1 MTNRSVSRLLF
12 TLLIFLTLGFLS
24 TLDAK
29 VVIRLGTLAPNGS
42 AWHKIFKQMGADWR
56 NSTDGELVLRI
67 YAGGVVGDEGE
78 MIRKMRIG
86 QLQCAA
92 ISNSGVA
99 EIDPAAY
106 ALMLPM
112 MFDSYEEWDY
122 VRQKVNPALEAK
134 LEAKGFKVLAWSD
147 VGWVYFFTK
156 DPLRRPT
163 DLRKMKLAAS
173 ATEAATVEIMKW
185 AGFNPV
191 PISSVDM
198 ASGLQT
204 GLINAIYL
212 PVILA
217 EGSQFYRHVRNM
229 TDMKWAPLQG
239 ALVMHDRGWKKLD
252 AGQQATITRI
262 ARQVGTDLRK
272 DTRRQEQ
279 LSLEAMKKRGLEMV
293 SVSDED
299 VAAWR
304 QTVEKAYPKVRE
316 KLVPP
321 EMFDRVKK
329 LRDEFR
335 ATQGKSSQP

>member
-1 MTNRSVSRLLF
+1 LLV
-12 TLLIFLTLGFLS
+12 LLIPGFGATLQG
-24 TLDAK
+24 K
-29 VVIRLGTLAPNGS
+29 VVIRMGTLAPDGS
-42 AWHKIFKQMGADWR
+42 AWHKIFKQMGMDWR
-56 NSTDGELVLRI
+56 KSTDGELVLRI

-99 EIDPAAY
+99 EIDASGY

-122 VRQKVNPALEAK
+122 VRQKVNPQLEAK
-134 LEAKGFKVLAWSD
+134 LEEKGFKVLAWSD

-156 DPLRRPT
+156 EPLKRPG
-163 DLRKMKLAAS
+163 DLKNMKLAAS
-173 ATEAATVEIMKW
+173 PTEAATVEIMKW

-191 PISSVDM
+191 PISWVDW
-198 ASGLQT
+198 ATGLQT
-204 GLINAIYL
+204 GLIDAFYL

-217 EGSQFYRHVRNM
+217 EGSQFYRHARNM
-229 TDMKWAPLQG
+229 SDMKWAPLQG
-239 ALVMHDRGWKKLD
+239 ALVMHERGWKKLTAD
-252 AGQQATITRI
+252 QQDTIVRV
-262 ARQVGTDLRK
+262 ARQVGEDLRK

-279 LSLEAMKKRGLEMV
+279 LSLEAMKKRGLEIV
-293 SVSDED
+293 SVDD
-299 VAAWR
+299 DAVAEWH
-304 QTVEKAYPKVRE
+304 QTAEKAYPQVRE

-321 EMFDRVKK
+321 EMFDRVKR

-335 ATQGKSSQP
+335 ATRGRSSRP

>member
-1 MTNRSVSRLLF
+1 MTNRAISRLVF
-12 TLLIFLTLGFLS
+12 TLMIFLTLGFLS

-29 VVIRLGTLAPNGS
+29 VVIRMGTLAPNGS
-42 AWHKIFKQMGADWR
+42 TWHKIFKQMGSDWR
-56 NSTDGELVLRI
+56 KSTDGELVLRI
-67 YAGGVVGDEGE
+67 YAGGIVGDEGE

-86 QLQCAA
+86 QLQAA
-92 ISNSGVA
+92 VISNAGLA

-173 ATEAATVEIMKW
+173 ATEAATVAIMKW

-204 GLINAIYL
+204 GLIDAIYL

-229 TDMKWAPLQG
+229 TDLKWAPLQG
-239 ALVMHDRGWKKLD
+239 ALVMHKRGWKKLD
-252 AGQQATITRI
+252 AGQQAAITAV
-262 ARQVGTDLRK
+262 ARQVGADLRK

-279 LSLEAMKKRGLEMV
+279 LSLEAMKKRGLEIV
-293 SVSDED
+293 SVDG
-299 VAAWR
+299 AALAEWR
-304 QTVEKAYPKVRE
+304 QTAEKAYPQVRE

-321 EMFDRVKK
+321 EVFDRVKK

-335 ATQGKSSQP
+335 ATRGKSSQP